1 VGWRGD
7 QPNSDDAHQ
16 SKNRSANKEAAQAG
30 TAERTPLKHLK
41 NIEGAA
47 RCARLATVYN
57 RRMLRKTLQRRFEHL
72 MTVLAE
78 QVESLPMD
86 NESWLETERE
96 ITAVERAL
104 QRLPLCD
111 A

>member
-1 VGWRGD
+1 
-7 QPNSDDAHQ
+7 
-16 SKNRSANKEAAQAG
+16 
-30 TAERTPLKHLK
+30 
-41 NIEGAA
+41 
-47 RCARLATVYN
+47 
-57 RRMLRKTLQRRFEHL
+57 MLRKTLQRRFEHL
-72 MTVLAE
+72 ITVLAE

>member
-1 VGWRGD
+1 
-7 QPNSDDAHQ
+7 
-16 SKNRSANKEAAQAG
+16 
-30 TAERTPLKHLK
+30 
-41 NIEGAA
+41 
-47 RCARLATVYN
+47 
-57 RRMLRKTLQRRFEHL
+57 

-78 QVESLPMD
+78 QVESLPVE

-104 QRLPLCD
+104 QQLPLFD

>member
-1 VGWRGD
+1 
-7 QPNSDDAHQ
+7 
-16 SKNRSANKEAAQAG
+16 
-30 TAERTPLKHLK
+30 
-41 NIEGAA
+41 
-47 RCARLATVYN
+47 
-57 RRMLRKTLQRRFEHL
+57 

-78 QVESLPMD
+78 QVESLPIE

-96 ITAVERAL
+96 ITAIEQAL

>member
-1 VGWRGD
+1 
-7 QPNSDDAHQ
+7 
-16 SKNRSANKEAAQAG
+16 
-30 TAERTPLKHLK
+30 
-41 NIEGAA
+41 
-47 RCARLATVYN
+47 
-57 RRMLRKTLQRRFEHL
+57 MLRKTLQRRFEHL

-96 ITAVERAL
+96 ITAVERAF

>member
-1 VGWRGD
+1 MAIV
-7 QPNSDDAHQ
+7 H
-16 SKNRSANKEAAQAG
+16 K
-30 TAERTPLKHLK
+30 
-41 NIEGAA
+41 
-47 RCARLATVYN
+47 
-57 RRMLRKTLQRRFEHL
+57 RRMLRKTLKRRFEHL

-78 QVESLPMD
+78 QVESLPVE

>member
-1 VGWRGD
+1 
-7 QPNSDDAHQ
+7 
-16 SKNRSANKEAAQAG
+16 
-30 TAERTPLKHLK
+30 
-41 NIEGAA
+41 
-47 RCARLATVYN
+47 
-57 RRMLRKTLQRRFEHL
+57 MLRKTLQRRFEHL

-96 ITAVERAL
+96 ITTVERTL
-104 QRLPLCD
+104 QRLLLSD